1 MTTHP
6 GLRHIGEPRAVIDR
20 LEAAVPA
27 PKCKWCA
34 VEMRD
39 TPERAVCDHISCE
52 RLESGSWGVVTVGSL
67 ATDSRMAFAQYIA
80 AEGQNVRWSHEMYLR
95 AEVRFRR
102 ALDVLAGRC
111 P

>member
-1 MTTHP
+1 MTTYAS
-6 GLRHIGEPRAVIDR
+6 LRDIEDHRAAIER
-20 LEAAVPA
+20 FEAAVPA

-39 TPERAVCDHISCE
+39 TRERAVCDHISCE

-102 ALDVLAGRC
+102 ALDVLAGRR